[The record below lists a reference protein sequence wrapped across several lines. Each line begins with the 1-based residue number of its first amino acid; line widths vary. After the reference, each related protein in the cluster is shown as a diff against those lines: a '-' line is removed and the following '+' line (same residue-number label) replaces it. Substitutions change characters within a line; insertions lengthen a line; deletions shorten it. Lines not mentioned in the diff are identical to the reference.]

1 MKILQ
6 KVLPAFYLLA
16 ALLIMLLL
24 DLYLPVLEL
33 IRPPYSYAGIA
44 VLISG
49 LCLSLIGVNLFRKA
63 GTPVMPFKRSTALVV
78 EGLFGLS
85 RNPMYLGL
93 VIILVGAAILLGSL
107 TPFLVIP
114 VFVFIIQEGYI
125 KYEEEYLEEQ
135 FGEVYREYKR
145 KVRRWL

>member
-1 MKILQ
+1 
-6 KVLPAFYLLA
+6 
-16 ALLIMLLL
+16 MLLL
-24 DLYLPVLEL
+24 NLYLPVLDL

-49 LCLSLIGVNLFRKA
+49 LCLSLIGVYLFRKA
-63 GTPVMPFKRSTALVV
+63 ETPVMPFERSTTLVV

-93 VIILVGAAILLGSL
+93 VIILVGAAILLGTL

-114 VFVFIIQEGYI
+114 VFVFIIREGYI
-125 KYEEEYLEEQ
+125 KYEEQLLEEL
-135 FGEVYREYKR
+135 FGETYREYKR

>member
-1 MKILQ
+1 MKRLQ
-6 KVLPAFYLLA
+6 KVLPVFYLLA

-24 DLYLPVLEL
+24 DRYLPVLEL
-33 IRPPYSYAGIA
+33 IRPPYSWAGIA
-44 VLISG
+44 VLVSG
-49 LCLSLIGVNLFRKA
+49 LCLSLIGVNMFRKV
-63 GTPVMPFKRSTALVV
+63 GTPIMPFDRSTALVV

-93 VIILVGAAILLGSL
+93 VVILFGAAILLGSL

-125 KYEEEYLEEQ
+125 KYEEQFLEEL
-135 FGEVYREYKR
+135 FGETYREY
-145 KVRRWL
+145 